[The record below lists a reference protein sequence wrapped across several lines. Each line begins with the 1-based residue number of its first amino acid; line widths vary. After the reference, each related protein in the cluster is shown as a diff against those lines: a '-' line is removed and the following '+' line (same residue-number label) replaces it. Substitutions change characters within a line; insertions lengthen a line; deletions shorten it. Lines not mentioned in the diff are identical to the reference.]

1 VSGNAELFLMA
12 RLLSFSA
19 SAPAEA
25 VLACCPAG
33 FALAGFTWHTMFG
46 NTRVS
51 LTAANEH
58 NTANRHAG
66 RNNFDWKLDTF

>member
-1 VSGNAELFLMA
+1 MT

-33 FALAGFTWHTMFG
+33 FALAGFAWQTS
-46 NTRVS
+46 VP

-58 NTANRHAG
+58 SRENKYG
-66 RNNFDWKLDTF
+66 RCNNFVGKLDTF

>member
-1 VSGNAELFLMA
+1 MMT

-19 SAPAEA
+19 SAPTEA

-33 FALAGFTWHTMFG
+33 FALAGFAWHT
-46 NTRVS
+46 RVP

-58 NTANRHAG
+58 NRANRYAG
-66 RNNFDWKLDTF
+66 RNNLVWKLNTF